1 MKKME
6 TLSNFQK
13 AVSKSIHQPSNLEET
28 MIVAILQE
36 EAQKLSNC
44 IYKRL
49 KKYYLSHEPSEHYTR
64 RFALLKSL
72 IVTDVRSEMYN
83 GEKYFF
89 IEVTFDQKRMLSSSY
104 WDDNSVSNPAVLIS
118 EGWAVKKNV
127 WFKNIYR
134 FGKFSG
140 YDFIEQGI
148 EDYNSISSKAVPIRI
163 TRFSP
168 NNYQNGKTYR

>member
-1 MKKME
+1 M
-6 TLSNFQK
+6 TNFQK
-13 AVSKSIHQPSNLEET
+13 AVQNTTHQPANLEES
-28 MIVAILQE
+28 MIVAILRE
-36 EAQKLSNC
+36 EADKLASC

-49 KKYYLSHEPSEHYTR
+49 KMYYMYQPVVYER
-64 RFALLKSL
+64 RPTGLLKS
-72 IVTDVRSEMYN
+72 IVVTDVRSEMYN

-89 IEVTFDQKRMLSSSY
+89 IEVTFDQKKMLSSSY
-104 WDDNSVSNPAVLIS
+104 WDSTQVSNPAVLIS

-148 EDYNSISSKAVPIRI
+148 NDYNSMSGKTIPIRI